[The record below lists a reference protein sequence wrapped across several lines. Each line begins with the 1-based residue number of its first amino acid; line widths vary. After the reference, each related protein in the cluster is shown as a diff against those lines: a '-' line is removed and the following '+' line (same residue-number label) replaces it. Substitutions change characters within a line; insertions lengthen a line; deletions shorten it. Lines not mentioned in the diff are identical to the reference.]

1 MDMGLAARRA
11 ISPVTQGKIGAF
23 SQDSVAEATIKDI
36 TNGVEV
42 KCLFRPHDYT
52 FVKRNSW
59 EAAKIIGAT
68 MDPPQFK
75 GGDPITLS
83 LDLLFDTNEFPPGQ
97 QDVRLITNKL
107 WDMMKVTEKRKHPIT
122 QKSEPP
128 WVEFRWG
135 KTWSFTAVITSISQ
149 QFTLFM
155 PNGTPVRSK
164 VKIDFLQ
171 AKDNTQFPFQNPT
184 SGGREGFNVHI
195 VKDGETIDWI
205 AFEEYGNPNAWRHL
219 ASANRL
225 DDPSRLQPG
234 QRLLLV
240 PVGE

>member
-11 ISPVTQGKIGAF
+11 IAPVTQGKIGAF

-36 TNGVEV
+36 TNGIEV

-52 FVKRNSW
+52 FVKKNSW

-122 QKSEPP
+122 K
-128 WVEFRWG
+128 
-135 KTWSFTAVITSISQ
+135 K
-149 QFTLFM
+149 
-155 PNGTPVRSK
+155 
-164 VKIDFLQ
+164 
-171 AKDNTQFPFQNPT
+171 
-184 SGGREGFNVHI
+184 
-195 VKDGETIDWI
+195 
-205 AFEEYGNPNAWRHL
+205 
-219 ASANRL
+219 
-225 DDPSRLQPG
+225 
-234 QRLLLV
+234 
-240 PVGE
+240 